1 MRFST
6 VAVLS
11 TITLAGFSAA
21 CTKNDDCPRGQT
33 CQFLSTKDSQGR
45 CYKRGEGPAAA
56 GVGPSASK
64 KVGRKRSIPRRN
76 IAVRSLA
83 DHNEALE
90 LAARGVVDA
99 AMEAIVARSFEDF
112 EDLD

>member
-6 VAVLS
+6 VAALS

-21 CTKNDDCPRGQT
+21 CKSNADCPRGQT

-56 GVGPSASK
+56 GLGPRATK
-64 KVGRKRSIPRRN
+64 PTNIERN
-76 IAVRSLA
+76 VV
-83 DHNEALE
+83 HKEALE
-90 LAARGVVDA
+90 LIARDVVNGVMD
-99 AMEAIVARSFEDF
+99 EIVARSFDGF